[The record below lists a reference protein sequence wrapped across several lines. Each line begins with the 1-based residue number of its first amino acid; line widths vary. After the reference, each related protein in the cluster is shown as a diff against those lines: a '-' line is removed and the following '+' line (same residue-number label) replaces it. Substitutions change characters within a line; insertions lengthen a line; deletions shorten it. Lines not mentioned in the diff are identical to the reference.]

1 MKSLLA
7 LLAATAALALAAP
20 AGARPIDLNTPT
32 PSAAPA
38 PPADTSI
45 PAADTS
51 GGGSETWVVILAAG
65 VAFVAGAGGARL
77 VSAPRGRLPA

>member
-7 LLAATAALALAAP
+7 LVAAIAALALAAP
-20 AGARPIDLNTPT
+20 AGARPIDLNTPS
-32 PSAAPA
+32 PFAAPA
-38 PPADTSI
+38 A

-65 VAFVAGAGGARL
+65 VAFVAGAAGARL
-77 VSAPRGRLPA
+77 VSAPRGTRQPA